1 MTTGISLGT
10 SGLDIDTLVTKS
22 VGTYQAKYDK
32 AYKAE
37 QQAEWKKS
45 AYADVYSALKEFNA
59 TASDYKL
66 SSNTVA
72 RIVTSSSAAITAT
85 ANAEAAEVSHNV
97 TVSQLARNANLQTA
111 SGKKVS
117 RTMDDGSTSTKLADI
132 AFVNTAGAADND
144 KAISFTISDGKT
156 TKTISYTYLQLKGGT
171 DANGKK
177 VDAKT
182 VADFASDIT
191 SAGLNITAKYDTV
204 NDSFSLYNT
213 QTGAANKIQV
223 TLDATS
229 GGALTLAGNNAAG
242 LFSGLQLGSYDG
254 STLTDIS
261 SNYATTLYS
270 TDGIAGTNAKFTVDG
285 KVYDTASNKNLVN
298 GVMYTF
304 NDVTNSS
311 NATASGTDADGKTI
325 YTAKL
330 TVSTDVDA
338 LVKKVQSFVDSY
350 NKVLKAINDQTHA
363 TQYSSYQPLT
373 DAEKEKMTD
382 SQIEQW
388 EEKAKSGLLR
398 KDPILT
404 DIADSMRS
412 AISSSVNGI
421 GGDYSAEDDGIG
433 NYSALSNIGI
443 TTESYKEYGQLHL
456 DTDKLK
462 KAIAADP
469 NSVYK
474 LFSTKG
480 TDSDTNGV
488 AYRLY
493 DITKNGLTSVSD
505 QAGISASTDDVSYLG
520 MEIKKMKT
528 NLSSLSDL
536 LNDKKDYFYNKYN
549 AMETAL
555 AKIQSQA
562 STLSSYLGS

>member
-22 VGTYQAKYDK
+22 VGSYQNKYDK

-45 AYADVYSALKEFNA
+45 AYADVYSALKEFNS

-72 RIVTSSSAAITAT
+72 RTVSSSSAAITAT

-97 TVSQLARNANLQTA
+97 TVSQLAKNANLQTA
-111 SGKKVS
+111 SGQKVS
-117 RTMDDGSTSTKLADI
+117 KTFMDGTTTTKLSDI
-132 AFVNTAGAADND
+132 ANVNLPPTADQDND
-144 KAISFTISDGKT
+144 TALSFTITDGKT

-171 DANGKK
+171 DAAGKK

-182 VADFASDIT
+182 VADFASDINN
-191 SAGLNITAKYDTV
+191 AGLNITAKYDTV

-213 QTGAANKIQV
+213 QTGSANKIQV
-223 TLDATS
+223 TLDAAS
-229 GGALTLAGNNAAG
+229 GATTTAGTNADSLFKG
-242 LFSGLQLGSYDG
+242 LHLGSYDG

-363 TQYSSYQPLT
+363 TQYSSYKPLT
-373 DAEKEKMTD
+373 DTEKEKMTD
-382 SQIEQW
+382 SQIEKW

-404 DIADSMRS
+404 GIADSMRS
-412 AISSSVNGI
+412 AISNAVDGI
-421 GGDYSAEDDGIG
+421 GGD
-433 NYSALSNIGI
+433 YSALSNIGI

-469 NSVYK
+469 NSVYD

-493 DITKNGLTSVSD
+493 DITKTGLTNVSD

-555 AKIQSQA
+555 AKIQSQT

>member
-1 MTTGISLGT
+1 MTTGISFGT
-10 SGLDIDTLVTKS
+10 SGLDIDTLVKKS
-22 VGTYQAKYDK
+22 VANYQNKYDK

-37 QQAEWKKS
+37 QKAEWKKS
-45 AYADVYSALKEFNA
+45 SYADVYSALKEFNSA
-59 TASDYKL
+59 VFDYEL

-72 RIVTSSSAAITAT
+72 RTVTSSSTAITAI
-85 ANAEAAEVSHNV
+85 ANSEAAEVSHNV

-117 RTMDDGSTSTKLADI
+117 RTLGDGSTSTKLSDI
-132 AFVNTAGAADND
+132 AGLDVNGGADTD
-144 KAISFTISDGKT
+144 KAISFNITDGKT
-156 TKTISYTYLQLKGGT
+156 TKTISYTYLQLKGGK
-171 DANGKK
+171 DATGKK
-177 VDAKT
+177 VDPKT
-182 VADFASDIT
+182 VADFASDINN
-191 SAGLNITAKYDTV
+191 AGLNITAKYDTV

-223 TLDATS
+223 TLDAAS
-229 GGALTLAGNNAAG
+229 GATTLAGNNAAG

-261 SNYATTLYS
+261 QNYATTLYS

-285 KVYDTASNKNLVN
+285 KSYDTSSNKNLIN
-298 GVMYTF
+298 GVTYTF

-330 TVSTDVDA
+330 AVSTDVDA

-350 NKVLKAINDQTHA
+350 NKVLKVINGQTHA
-363 TQYSSYQPLT
+363 TQYSSYQALT
-373 DAEKEKMTD
+373 DSEKEKMTD
-382 SQIEQW
+382 SQAEKW

-404 DIADSMRS
+404 GIVDSMRN
-412 AISSSVNGI
+412 AISNKVDGI
-421 GGDYSAEDDGIG
+421 GGDYK
-433 NYSALSNIGI
+433 ALSNLGI
-443 TTESYKEYGQLHL
+443 TTESYKEYGELHL
-456 DTDKLK
+456 DTTKLK
-462 KAIAADP
+462 TAIAADP
-469 NSVYK
+469 NSVYN

-493 DITKNGLTSVSD
+493 NITKTGLTSVSD

-528 NLSSLSDL
+528 NLDKLSDL
-536 LNDKKDYFYNKYN
+536 LNDKKDYYYNKYN

-555 AKIQSQA
+555 AKIQSQT

>member
-45 AYADVYSALKEFNA
+45 AYADVYSALKEFNSA
-59 TASDYKL
+59 VFDYEL

-72 RIVTSSSAAITAT
+72 RTVTSSSSAITAT
-85 ANAEAAEVSHNV
+85 ANAEAAEISHNV

-111 SGKKVS
+111 SGQKVS
-117 RTMDDGSTSTKLADI
+117 KTFMDGTTTTNLSDI
-132 AFVNTAGAADND
+132 ANVNFPPTADQD
-144 KAISFTISDGKT
+144 KETALSFTISDGKT
-156 TKTISYTYLQLKGGT
+156 TKTISYTYLQLKGGK
-171 DANGKK
+171 DATGKN
-177 VDAKT
+177 VDPKT
-182 VADFASDIT
+182 VADFASDINN
-191 SAGLNITAKYDTV
+191 AGLNITAKYDTV

-223 TLDATS
+223 TL
-229 GGALTLAGNNAAG
+229 NAASGTTTTAGTNADNLFKG
-242 LFSGLQLGSYDG
+242 LHLGSYDG

-311 NATASGTDADGKTI
+311 NATAAGTDADGKTI

-373 DAEKEKMTD
+373 DAEKEKMND
-382 SQIEQW
+382 SQIDKW

-398 KDPILT
+398 KDSILT
-404 DIADSMRS
+404 GIADSMRS
-412 AISSSVNGI
+412 AISNAVDGI
-421 GGDYSAEDDGIG
+421 GGDYK
-433 NYSALSNIGI
+433 ALSNIGI

-469 NSVYK
+469 NSVYN

-493 DITKNGLTSVSD
+493 NITKTGLTSVSD

-555 AKIQSQA
+555 AKIQSQT